1 MPKGHGKGVRAV
13 IHSRHGMID
22 HESYCMRI
30 VSSHWRQTLNR
41 LVIDSRNMTQVT
53 RQVQDEL
60 QLTSSPVQELLG
72 SNESELN
79 LTTKLH
85 NIVSNK
91 ENIPILLRNY
101 TMNGTNTKDD
111 TQYDIG
117 DQVLL
122 KRDKNQTKVKISD
135 LISGPYTI
143 IKVYEND
150 TVMIGCGIAT
160 ARVSIRRIKP
170 YTIDD

>member
-1 MPKGHGKGVRAV
+1 
-13 IHSRHGMID
+13 
-22 HESYCMRI
+22 
-30 VSSHWRQTLNR
+30 
-41 LVIDSRNMTQVT
+41 
-53 RQVQDEL
+53 
-60 QLTSSPVQELLG
+60 
-72 SNESELN
+72 
-79 LTTKLH
+79 
-85 NIVSNK
+85 
-91 ENIPILLRNY
+91 
-101 TMNGTNTKDD
+101 MNGTNTKDD